1 MNNVIA
7 GSRTPNQRS
16 AVRVEAP
23 ARLHLGFIDVSG
35 SLGRRFG
42 SLGLALEGF
51 STILSLRRAERFH
64 AEGPDAHRAS
74 DYLRRLLDDHDPPT
88 SVALCVDQAIPEH
101 VGLGS
106 GTQLALAVGKAFSA
120 LFELPVSTPALA
132 ARLDRGARSGIG
144 IGAFEEGGFVIDGGR
159 GAAGSHPPVTARIGF
174 PRSWR
179 VLLVFDRAERGLFG
193 EAERAAF
200 RALQA
205 FPQER
210 AAHLAH
216 LVLLRLMPALVEED
230 YPSFGSA
237 LGEVQRTVGD
247 YFAAAQGGRFTSAA
261 VGDTLAW
268 LEAKGIAGVGQTSW
282 GPTGFAILDSEVR
295 AQALVREAR
304 ARFAA
309 HDRLEFAVVSARNR
323 GHSLQVLDAAQASPE
338 AAGAEPAGR
347 WLTNRLFRGRR

>member
-1 MNNVIA
+1 
-7 GSRTPNQRS
+7 
-16 AVRVEAP
+16 
-23 ARLHLGFIDVSG
+23 
-35 SLGRRFG
+35 
-42 SLGLALEGF
+42 
-51 STILSLRRAERFH
+51 
-64 AEGPDAHRAS
+64 
-74 DYLRRLLDDHDPPT
+74 
-88 SVALCVDQAIPEH
+88 
-101 VGLGS
+101 
-106 GTQLALAVGKAFSA
+106 
-120 LFELPVSTPALA
+120 
-132 ARLDRGARSGIG
+132 
-144 IGAFEEGGFVIDGGR
+144 
-159 GAAGSHPPVTARIGF
+159 
-174 PRSWR
+174 